1 MDNNLLKKAAD
12 ILGVSEDSIT
22 AMDNDIREGMA
33 EVLAG
38 VDISDDKTGE
48 EIYEK
53 LDSLWQKGSVYI
65 GLEEV
70 AKTTGI
76 PYNTLRS
83 LDTDTQQHIVYEYM
97 MDSSQVERFYNL
109 TNDALAVI
117 ELDKVAELVSVPVSR
132 LKKLPQETKER
143 ICGMYAM
150 EYDEDDTN
158 AGLIDSIR
166 EMIADE

>member
-38 VDISDDKTGE
+38 SVISDDKTGE

-83 LDTDTQQHIVYEYM
+83 LDTDTQQNIVYEYM

>member
-1 MDNNLLKKAAD
+1 MDNNLLMNAAD
-12 ILGVSEDSIT
+12 ILGVSEDSIS
-22 AMDNDIREGMA
+22 AMNEEIHENMIK
-33 EVLAG
+33 VLAG
-38 VDISDDKTGE
+38 ADISDDKNKE
-48 EIYEK
+48 AVYEK
-53 LDSLWQKGSVYI
+53 LDALWQKGSVYI

-83 LDTDTQQHIVYEYM
+83 LDADTQQTIVYEYM

-117 ELDKVAELVSVPVSR
+117 ELDKVADLVSVPVSR
-132 LKKLPQETKER
+132 LKKLPQEIKER
-143 ICGMYAM
+143 ICGLYAM

>member
-22 AMDNDIREGMA
+22 AMDNDIREDMA

-38 VDISDDKTGE
+38 ADISNDKTGE

-83 LDTDTQQHIVYEYM
+83 LDTDTQQNIVYEYM

-117 ELDKVAELVSVPVSR
+117 ELDKVADLVSVPVSR
-132 LKKLPQETKER
+132 LRKLPRETKER

>member
-1 MDNNLLKKAAD
+1 MDNNLLMKAAD
-12 ILGVSEDSIT
+12 ILGVSEDSIS
-22 AMDNDIREGMA
+22 AMNEEIHENMIK
-33 EVLAG
+33 VLAG
-38 VDISDDKTGE
+38 ADISDDKNKE
-48 EIYEK
+48 AVYEK
-53 LDSLWQKGSVYI
+53 LDALWQKGSVYI

-83 LDTDTQQHIVYEYM
+83 LDADTQQTIVYEYM

-117 ELDKVAELVSVPVSR
+117 ELDKVADLVSVPVSR
-132 LKKLPQETKER
+132 LKKLPQEIKER
-143 ICGMYAM
+143 ISGMYAM

>member
-38 VDISDDKTGE
+38 ADISDDKTRE
-48 EIYEK
+48 EVYEK
-53 LDSLWQKGSVYI
+53 LDALWQKGSVYI

-70 AKTTGI
+70 AKTAGI

-83 LDTDTQQHIVYEYM
+83 IDTDTQQNIVYEY

-117 ELDKVAELVSVPVSR
+117 ELDKVADLVSVPVSR

>member
-38 VDISDDKTGE
+38 TDISDDKTGE

-83 LDTDTQQHIVYEYM
+83 LDTDTQQNIVYEYM

>member
-22 AMDNDIREGMA
+22 AMDNVIREGMA

-38 VDISDDKTGE
+38 ADISDDKTGE
-48 EIYEK
+48 EVYEK

-83 LDTDTQQHIVYEYM
+83 LDADTQQTIVYEYM

-132 LKKLPQETKER
+132 LKKFPQETKER

>member
-12 ILGVSEDSIT
+12 ILGVSEDSIS
-22 AMDNDIREGMA
+22 AMNEEIHESMTK
-33 EVLAG
+33 VLTGA
-38 VDISDDKTGE
+38 DISDDKNKE
-48 EIYEK
+48 AVYEK
-53 LDSLWQKGSVYI
+53 LDALWQKGSVYI

-83 LDTDTQQHIVYEYM
+83 LDTDTQQNIVYEYM

-117 ELDKVAELVSVPVSR
+117 ELDKVADLVSVPVSR

-158 AGLIDSIR
+158 AGLINSIR

>member
-22 AMDNDIREGMA
+22 AMDKEIRDSMTALFTNTVIKE
-33 EVLAG
+33 
-38 VDISDDKTGE
+38 DKDKE
-48 EIYEK
+48 AVYEA
-53 LDSLWQKGSVYI
+53 LDALWQKGSVYI

-83 LDTDTQQHIVYEYM
+83 LDTDTQQNIVYEYM

-117 ELDKVAELVSVPVSR
+117 ELDKVADLVSVPVSR

>member
-12 ILGVSEDSIT
+12 ILGVSEDSIS
-22 AMDNDIREGMA
+22 AMNEEIHENMIK
-33 EVLAG
+33 VLAG
-38 VDISDDKTGE
+38 ADISDDKNKE
-48 EIYEK
+48 AVYEK
-53 LDSLWQKGSVYI
+53 LDALWQKGSVYI

-83 LDTDTQQHIVYEYM
+83 LDADTQQTIVYEYM

-117 ELDKVAELVSVPVSR
+117 ELDKVADLVSVPVSR

>member
-12 ILGVSEDSIT
+12 ILGVSEDSIS
-22 AMDNDIREGMA
+22 AMNEEIHESMTK
-33 EVLAG
+33 VLTGA
-38 VDISDDKTGE
+38 DISDDKTGE

-53 LDSLWQKGSVYI
+53 LDALWQKGSVYI

-83 LDTDTQQHIVYEYM
+83 LDTDTQQNIVYEYM

-117 ELDKVAELVSVPVSR
+117 DLDKVAELVSVPVSR
-132 LKKLPQETKER
+132 LRKFPHETKER

-158 AGLIDSIR
+158 AGLINSIR

>member
-38 VDISDDKTGE
+38 VDFSDDKTGE

-53 LDSLWQKGSVYI
+53 LDALWQKGSVYI

-83 LDTDTQQHIVYEYM
+83 LDADTQQNIVYEYM
-97 MDSSQVERFYNL
+97 MDSSQVDRFYDL
-109 TNDALAVI
+109 TNEALAVI

>member
-83 LDTDTQQHIVYEYM
+83 LDTDTQQNIVYEYM

>member
-22 AMDNDIREGMA
+22 AMDNNIREGMA

-38 VDISDDKTGE
+38 ADISNDKTGE

-65 GLEEV
+65 GLAEV

-83 LDTDTQQHIVYEYM
+83 LDTDTQQNIVYEYM

-117 ELDKVAELVSVPVSR
+117 ELDKVADLVSVPVSR
-132 LKKLPQETKER
+132 LKNLPQETKER